1 MREPRP
7 AVAVDAAILISIL
20 LGRSR
25 GALLEA
31 AGRRSLLTTG
41 RVVEEVRR
49 RLSLGMNRPELL
61 EALDG
66 LVAEMIVVPV
76 DDVADTIDE
85 AERSLL
91 EAVASRNGSTRDA
104 HVLALAWLADADIW
118 TFDRD
123 FAGTG
128 VASWSTPNLMR
139 ALAVSTSR

>member
-1 MREPRP
+1 
-7 AVAVDAAILISIL
+7 
-20 LGRSR
+20 
-25 GALLEA
+25 
-31 AGRRSLLTTG
+31 
-41 RVVEEVRR
+41 
-49 RLSLGMNRPELL
+49 MNRPELL